1 MIVTGVSTDSP
12 DRYRPADRPIVAVR
26 SGGMGYTAAE
36 IIAARQRA
44 RLTQEQLAER
54 LGMTDTRS
62 IIRWERDGITDRGH
76 YIGRIEEVLS
86 LGAAAGQEP
95 PTAAPD
101 EDQFLAQVSDAK
113 FWLEAA
119 RRALRNAQAD
129 PNEGQADTPNLNQPK
144 RGRRAPLPDHLLAD
158 QSAERRKLD
167 HL

>member
-1 MIVTGVSTDSP
+1 
-12 DRYRPADRPIVAVR
+12 
-26 SGGMGYTAAE
+26 MGYTAAE

-76 YIGRIEEVLS
+76 YIGRVEEVLQ
-86 LGAAAGQEP
+86 LGPAATNTMTANTAGSTE
-95 PTAAPD
+95 
-101 EDQFLAQVSDAK
+101 EDQLLAQVSDAK

-129 PNEGQADTPNLNQPK
+129 PDETQAGTSGLNQPK
-144 RGRRAPLPDHLLAD
+144 RGRRAHMPEHLLAE
-158 QSAERRKLD
+158 QSTERRKLD
-167 HL
+167 HR

>member
-1 MIVTGVSTDSP
+1 
-12 DRYRPADRPIVAVR
+12 
-26 SGGMGYTAAE
+26 MGYTAAE

-76 YIGRIEEVLS
+76 YIGRVEEVLK
-86 LGAAAGQEP
+86 LGPAAGEAAA
-95 PTAAPD
+95 AAVPD
-101 EDQFLAQVSDAK
+101 EDQLLAEVSDAK

-119 RRALRNAQAD
+119 RRALRNAETGPD
-129 PNEGQADTPNLNQPK
+129 ESQADTPNLNLPK
-144 RGRRAPLPDHLLAD
+144 RGRRAPLPEHLLAE

-167 HL
+167 HR